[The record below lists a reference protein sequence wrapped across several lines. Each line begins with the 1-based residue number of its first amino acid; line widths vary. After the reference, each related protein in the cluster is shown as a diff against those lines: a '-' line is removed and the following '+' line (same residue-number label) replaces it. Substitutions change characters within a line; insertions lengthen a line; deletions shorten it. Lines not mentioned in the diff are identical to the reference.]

1 MTQLLFLFVG
11 IVVFVTALAGITIWS
26 PRRMSVKVGALALSA
41 LLMASSYGGFL
52 ELMGRPKPTTLEWV
66 SQVEEA
72 TVVGVRMREGE
83 AIYLWL
89 ELGTPSEPRSYV
101 IPWSEEEARELQEAM
116 EEAESNGGQVRM
128 RQPFSN
134 RPPTDEPMFYAQP
147 QTALPPKPN
156 AG

>member
-1 MTQLLFLFVG
+1 MNQLLFFFVG

-26 PRRMSVKVGALALSA
+26 PQRMSVKVGALVLSA

-52 ELMGRPKPTTLEWV
+52 ELMGRPKPTTLEWI
-66 SQVEEA
+66 SQAEEA

-89 ELGTPSEPRSYV
+89 ELETPSEPRSYV
-101 IPWSEEEARELQEAM
+101 IPWTKEEAQQLQSAMQEA
-116 EEAESNGGQVRM
+116 EANGGEVRM
-128 RQPFSN
+128 RGPFSS
-134 RPPTDEPMFYAQP
+134 RPETDQPMFYAQP
-147 QTALPPKPN
+147 QAVPPPKPN

>member
-1 MTQLLFLFVG
+1 MDQLLVLFVG

-26 PRRMSVKVGALALSA
+26 PRRMSVKVSALALSA

-52 ELMGRPKPTTLEWV
+52 ELMGRPKPASLEWL

-72 TVVGVRMREGE
+72 TVVAVRMREGE

-89 ELGTPSEPRSYV
+89 ELETPSEPRSYV
-101 IPWSEEEARELQEAM
+101 IPWNAEEARQLQDAM
-116 EEAESNGGQVRM
+116 REAESNGGEVRM
-128 RQPFSN
+128 REPFSD
-134 RPPTDEPMFYAQP
+134 RPQTDQPMFYAQP
-147 QTALPPKPN
+147 QAIPPPKPT